1 MLYIL
6 YDQLRQRLIDLKIDW
21 LFMILDQLEFRALA
35 AAALAFFIVVL
46 AGRPVIGWLRLK
58 KIGDTGMT
66 DAESLRARA
75 QSKANT
81 PTMGGVLICGA
92 ILGATCL
99 LADLRDFYIV
109 LALIVM
115 VWLAAVGGVDDWLK
129 LTQASRPGG
138 SRQGLHAWEKLAF
151 QLGLGLLVGVF
162 LYHHASSPPFA
173 GHVLNLPFQ
182 KTFIKQGEGVFTFN
196 PSLVF
201 LPAVVFVVF
210 AMLMVAGVSNAAN
223 ISDGMDGLAAG
234 CTAIVA
240 AGFTVLVYIAGR
252 ETLAQQLLVPHIVES
267 DELAVFVSS
276 IAGACLG
283 FLWWNC
289 SPAQVFMGDTGSLAL
304 GGSLAYVAVV
314 IRQEIVLLMMCGIFL
329 IEIGSVV
336 IQVGVFKYTRR
347 RTGTGYRVFRVAPIH
362 HHFHMLGWTEQ
373 QVVTRFWIVTSILVV
388 LSLALTKVR

>member
-6 YDQLRQRLIDLKIDW
+6 YDQLRTTLIDLRADW
-21 LFMILDQLEFRALA
+21 LFMVLDQLEFRALA
-35 AAALAFFIVVL
+35 AAALAFFLVVL
-46 AGRPVIGWLRLK
+46 CGRPVIGWLRLK
-58 KIGDTGMT
+58 KIGDTGLT
-66 DAESLRARA
+66 DSEALRNKA

-92 ILGATCL
+92 IIGATGL
-99 LADLRDFYIV
+99 LADLRDFYVV

-138 SRQGLHAWEKLAF
+138 SRQGLHPWEKLVF

-162 LYHHASSPPFA
+162 LYHHASSTPFT
-173 GHVLNLPFQ
+173 GHSLNLPFQ
-182 KTFIKQGEGVFTFN
+182 KTYIKQGEGVFVIN
-196 PSLVF
+196 PSLFF
-201 LPAVVFVVF
+201 LSGAAFVTL

-223 ISDGMDGLAAG
+223 ISDGMDGLSAG
-234 CTAIVA
+234 CTAIIA
-240 AGFTVLVYIAGR
+240 AGLTVLVYIAGR

-267 DELAVFVSS
+267 VELTVFVSS

-314 IRQEIVLLMMCGIFL
+314 IRQEIALLLMCGIFL
-329 IEIGSVV
+329 VEIGSVV
-336 IQVGVFKYTRR
+336 VQVSVFKYTRK
-347 RTGTGYRVFRVAPIH
+347 RTGTGKRIFRVAPIH

-388 LSLALTKVR
+388 LALTLTKLR